1 MAGDGKAIHPN
12 LRGIVFKTVLNH
24 SENAEQDFEAVLT
37 VYKTG
42 STVDERMAALGAIG
56 ATNSLD
62 IAKKILYE
70 LTFDENLIKLQ
81 DIMYPVSSL
90 AMSNPHKVQVLEMLW
105 NWLQEKWLV
114 LHKRLSPTLSLLSR
128 VVSFSIDSNV
138 GDDIA
143 EKVEKWATGAGLSA
157 EEKALRIKQIKDAQ
171 RPLDQSLE
179 KIRMSTKW
187 LKRDDAVVNAWLL
200 TKGYISN

>member
-1 MAGDGKAIHPN
+1 M
-12 LRGIVFKTVLNH
+12 LNH
-24 SENAEQDFEAVLT
+24 STNAQEDFDAVLK

-42 STVDERMAALGAIG
+42 STVDERMSALGAIG

-62 IAKKILYE
+62 IARKVLYE

-90 AMSNPHKVQVLEMLW
+90 ATSNPHKVQVLEMLW
-105 NWLQEKWLV
+105 VWLQEKWPL

-143 EKVEKWATGAGLSA
+143 TEVENWATGAGLS
-157 EEKALRIKQIKDAQ
+157 ETEKALRVKQVKDAQ

-179 KIRMSTKW
+179 KIHMSTKW
-187 LKRDDAVVNAWLL
+187 LTRDDVVVNVWLS
-200 TKGYISN
+200 TKGYLAH